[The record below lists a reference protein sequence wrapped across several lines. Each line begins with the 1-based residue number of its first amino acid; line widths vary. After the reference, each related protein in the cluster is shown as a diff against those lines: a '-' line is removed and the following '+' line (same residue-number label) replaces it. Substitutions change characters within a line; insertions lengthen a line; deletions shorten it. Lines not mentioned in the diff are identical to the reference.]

1 MLLAIYISVAKP
13 MKGAIMQK
21 VTEDWNE
28 IGYEELEERLEL
40 DTCEQNYC
48 AGKGYCGTGYSSG
61 P

>member
-1 MLLAIYISVAKP
+1 
-13 MKGAIMQK
+13 MQK